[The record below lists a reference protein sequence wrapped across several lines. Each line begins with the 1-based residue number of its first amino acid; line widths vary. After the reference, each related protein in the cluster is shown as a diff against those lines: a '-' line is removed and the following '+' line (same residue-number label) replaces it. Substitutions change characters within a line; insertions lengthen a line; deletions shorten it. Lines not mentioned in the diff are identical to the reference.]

1 MSSAQSLL
9 NTARTLVQQ
18 QQWDSAIAHYQ
29 NVLKQHP
36 DWGEAY
42 LELGNIFLD
51 LEQWLNAV
59 HCYQQAVKC
68 QPQIPQAY
76 HKLGDG
82 FSKLQRWQ
90 EAVTAYQQAIELN
103 PNFAWSYNNLG
114 DGLLQ
119 LGFWEEAATAYQ
131 QGIELNPDFALSY
144 HNLGD
149 VYSELQQWQEAIIAY
164 QQAIQRDPNFAW
176 SHYNLGQAFSQQQ
189 QWEEAHQAYQK
200 AIELDSNLPQIHA
213 KLAETLKQ
221 QVKAD
226 QSRLLESYQQKIKA
240 EPDEIQHYYQALEL
254 DPNNAEIY
262 LSLGKI
268 LAKKGQLDQALVAYQ
283 RSLQIQPNFEEA
295 LHQLEKLRQH
305 SGMRWNPEPYQ
316 SEEFLGFENKL
327 DYAKQALDL
336 LNKVV
341 LNNFL
346 NTSAPLFFPEV
357 ESPKISIILILYNR
371 AELTLSCLYSILHNQ
386 FKSIEVVIVDNHS
399 TDQTR
404 ELLQRIQGAKVI
416 LNSENL
422 HFLLAC
428 NQASKIATGEYLLFL
443 NNDAQLLGDSLNIAI
458 QTIESSENIGA
469 VGGKI
474 ILPDGSLQEAGS
486 IIWQD
491 GSCLGYGRGD
501 SPHSPQ
507 YMYRRAVDYCSGAF
521 LLTSRNLFL
530 ELGGFDEDYQPAY
543 YEETDYCVRLQQQ
556 GKRIIYDPNIAVLH
570 YEFASSSNKSSSDH
584 AIALMERNQQLLI
597 NKHQNWFKQQYP
609 ADLKNVL
616 LACNSPQKST
626 HRLLMI
632 DDRVPHPYL
641 GSGYTRSYKILSIFE
656 KMGYLVTVYPTDLS
670 YQENWTEIYSDIPQT
685 IEVMRGYGLLQL
697 EDFLKERPGYYDVI
711 WVSRPHNMEHLNY
724 VISQAD
730 VIGKGKII
738 YDAEALYCLREFEQQ
753 RLKGEV
759 LSPEEMEEQIKTEL
773 KLAQNC
779 DQIISVSPQEQ
790 QRFLAYG
797 YPKVAVLG
805 HSLPVHPTPNSF
817 EQRQDILFV
826 GSVYGMESPNA
837 DSILWLAEEI
847 FPKIQQEL
855 GDSIKLLIVGNNTV
869 DELKQRILNLNNSA
883 IQMLG
888 RVEDLTQF
896 YNQTRLFIAPTRFAA
911 GIPHKVHEAAAYGLP
926 VVTTPLIAAQLGW
939 QHESDLLIA
948 DDTQEFMR
956 ECIKLYQNQKL
967 WENLR
972 LSALNRIQIEC
983 SPETFSETVISLLK
997 ETNNLE

>member
-9 NTARTLVQQ
+9 KTARTLVQQ
-18 QQWDSAIAHYQ
+18 QQWQAAIAHYQ
-29 NVLKQHP
+29 SLIQQRPNCR
-36 DWGEAY
+36 EAY
-42 LELGNIFLD
+42 LELGNVFFH
-51 LEQWLNAV
+51 LEQWLEAIDS
-59 HCYQQAVKC
+59 YQQAIQS
-68 QPQIPQAY
+68 QPQLPQAY
-76 HKLGDG
+76 HNLGDAL
-82 FSKLQRWQ
+82 SKLQRWE

-103 PNFAWSYNNLG
+103 PKFSWSYNNLG

-119 LGFWEEAATAYQ
+119 LGRWQEAAEAYQ
-131 QGIELNPDFALSY
+131 QGIKLNPNFALSY

-149 VYSELQQWQEAIIAY
+149 VYSQLQQWADAIIAY
-164 QQAIQRDPNFAW
+164 RQAIQRDPNFAW
-176 SHYNLGQAFSQQQ
+176 SYNNLGEAFTQQQ
-189 QWEEAHQAYQK
+189 QWEEAHQTYQK
-200 AIELDSNLPQIHA
+200 AVELDANLPQIHA
-213 KLAETLKQ
+213 KFAETLKQ
-221 QVKAD
+221 LVQTD
-226 QSRLLESYQQKIKA
+226 QSHLLESYQQQIQA
-240 EPDEIQHYYQALEL
+240 EPDEIQHYYQVLEL
-254 DPNNAEIY
+254 DPNNAETY
-262 LSLGKI
+262 LNLGKL
-268 LAKKGQLDQALVAYQ
+268 LAKKGQLDQAIVAYQ

-295 LHQLEKLRQH
+295 LNQLEKLRQR
-305 SGMRWNPEPYQ
+305 SGMQWSPEPYQ

-346 NTSAPLFFPEV
+346 NTSAPLIFPEL
-357 ESPKISIILILYNR
+357 EHPKISIILVLYNR

-386 FKSIEVVIVDNHS
+386 FKSIEIVIVDNHS
-399 TDQTR
+399 TDKTS
-404 ELLQRIQGAKVI
+404 ELLQRIQGAKII
-416 LNSENL
+416 LNLENL

-428 NQASKIATGEYLLFL
+428 NQASEVATGEYLLFL

-458 QTIESSENIGA
+458 QTIESSADIGA

-501 SPHSPQ
+501 SPDSPQ

-521 LLTSRNLFL
+521 LLTSRQSFL
-530 ELGGFDEDYQPAY
+530 ELGGFDEEYQPAY

-556 GKRIIYDPNIAVLH
+556 GKQIIYNPNIAVLH

-597 NKHQNWFKQQYP
+597 SKHQDWFKQQYP

-616 LACNSPQKST
+616 FACNSPRKQT

-656 KMGYLVTVYPTDLS
+656 KMGYLVTLYPTDLS
-670 YQENWTEIYSDIPQT
+670 YQENWTEIYSDIPQA

-724 VISQAD
+724 VMSQAD
-730 VIGKGKII
+730 VIGKGNII

-773 KLAQNC
+773 KLAEKC

-797 YPKVAVLG
+797 YEKVAVLG
-805 HSLPVHPTPNSF
+805 HSLQDHPTPNIF
-817 EQRQDILFV
+817 EQRQHILFV
-826 GSVYGMESPNA
+826 GSVYDIESPNA

-847 FPKIQQEL
+847 FPKMQQQL
-855 GDSIKLLIVGNNTV
+855 GDMIKLLIVGNNTV
-869 DELKQRILNLNNSA
+869 DELKQRVLSLNNSA
-883 IQMLG
+883 IKLLG

-896 YNQTRLFIAPTRFAA
+896 YNQARLFVAPTRFAA
-911 GIPHKVHEAAAYGLP
+911 GIPHKVHEAAAYGIP

-939 QHESDLLIA
+939 QHESDLLVA
-948 DDTQEFMR
+948 EDTEGFVR
-956 ECIKLYQNQKL
+956 ECIKLYQNPEL
-967 WENLR
+967 WEQLR

-983 SPETFSETVISLLK
+983 SPAAFSNTVISLL
-997 ETNNLE
+997 EEMNNL